1 MCCLQYTAHIFR
13 TTMFNTALYKHHY
26 YILNS
31 CIGAAPAT
39 IVIHIL
45 QAPFTIPFSSSH
57 KICTTV
63 HTSDSFQNTVHYSS
77 CIFPPLLR
85 IPQVM
90 VIISTPRNMKIS
102 LPHSPSDFL
111 LPHILCS
118 PYIAAPSLA
127 VILPVSSSRRYW
139 VHISYTPCYRLS
151 LLLKLEVP
159 LPQPNS
165 P

>member
-1 MCCLQYTAHIFR
+1 MCCLQYTAHIFC

-39 IVIHIL
+39 IVIHICKL
-45 QAPFTIPFSSSH
+45 HSPSPSHPIH
-57 KICTTV
+57 KICTMV

-90 VIISTPRNMKIS
+90 LIISTPRNMKIS

-118 PYIAAPSLA
+118 PYIAAPSPA
-127 VILPVSSSRRYW
+127 VILSVSSSRRYW
-139 VHISYTPCYRLS
+139 VHISYTPWYRLS

-159 LPQPNS
+159 LPQPSS

>member
-1 MCCLQYTAHIFR
+1 MCCLQYTAHIFC

-45 QAPFTIPFSSSH
+45 QAPFTHPLLIQSTRYALRFILLIH
-57 KICTTV
+57 FKIQSTTLL
-63 HTSDSFQNTVHYSS
+63 S

-90 VIISTPRNMKIS
+90 LIISTPRNMKTS
-102 LPHSPSDFL
+102 LSPLSIRFLTAPHTLLSIHCSTVPCSHPLCIVVSTILGSHFL
-111 LPHILCS
+111 HPLVP
-118 PYIAAPSLA
+118 
-127 VILPVSSSRRYW
+127 PVPTS
-139 VHISYTPCYRLS
+139 
-151 LLLKLEVP
+151 
-159 LPQPNS
+159 
-165 P
+165 